1 MPQLRRRLSEFLSRR
16 RRRHAAALV
25 FTELLS
31 RLAGAPH
38 TWTRSKP
45 NRLS

>member
-1 MPQLRRRLSEFLSRR
+1 MPQLRRRLSEFLSGRR
-16 RRRHAAALV
+16 RRYAAALV
-25 FTELLS
+25 FTELPS

-38 TWTRSKP
+38 TWMRGKP